1 MDRMKKN
8 NLCYFCFFIIFLVF
22 LITIQCSM
30 FHGRKPLQKNQ
41 IVIDYSMPLEVY
53 EWLRLLKLDNDYLDV
68 KDYFLNKVV
77 NTPGCKAALRYL
89 DNFTE
94 IDGKEFYKLIIEAL
108 YASSEK
114 KIYKFDG
121 YFTSYGRM
129 KNMWLSK
136 LAEPQSILETI
147 NTLNEVN
154 LSEKSEKLLKK
165 YLPDDAL
172 INTTFYF
179 YVYGDIESPLM
190 GMKNG
195 ADLFNLPVNDN
206 ENIEFEKII
215 KKIAQGAFY
224 DSFEMYADNVDK
236 NILMKDKI
244 CLVRMLAKSGFASY
258 FFKDINESFLN
269 NSNYYMY
276 DYPEVWETQYNRL
289 PELYILADRDLQ
301 NSLKGEISKEEIVDY
316 WLQGKVTPA
325 SVLGYDMVA
334 KIDKYLGLEKAVEAV
349 KDYRKLMFYYD
360 RAAKAAYLQRK
371 EVHRFDKQLA
381 YDLAFYTGK

>member
-1 MDRMKKN
+1 MKRLNKKF
-8 NLCYFCFFIIFLVF
+8 LCCFCLVIIY
-22 LITIQCSM
+22 LIITQCSI
-30 FHGRKPLQKNQ
+30 FHGRQSPQTNQ
-41 IVIDYSMPLEVY
+41 IEIDYSMPLEVY

-68 KDYFLNKVV
+68 KDYFLTKVV

-89 DNFTE
+89 NNFID

-129 KNMWLSK
+129 KNIWLSK
-136 LAEPQSILETI
+136 LAEPQSILEII
-147 NTLNEVN
+147 NTLNEFD
-154 LSEKSEKLLKK
+154 LAEKSEKLLKK
-165 YLPDDAL
+165 YLPEDAL

-190 GMKNG
+190 GMKHG
-195 ADLFNLPVNDN
+195 IDLFNLPVNDN

-215 KKIAQGAFY
+215 NKIAHGAFY

-236 NILMKDKI
+236 NILTKDKI
-244 CLVRMLAKSGFASY
+244 YLVRMLAKSGLASY
-258 FFKDINESFLN
+258 FFKDNNESFLH

-276 DYPEVWETQYNRL
+276 DYPEVWENQYKRL

-301 NSLKGEISKEEIVDY
+301 NCLKGKISRKEIVDY
-316 WLQGKVTPA
+316 WLKGKVTPA
-325 SVLGYDMVA
+325 SILGFDMVS
-334 KIDKYLGLEKAVEAV
+334 KIDKYLGLDKAVEAV

-360 RAAKAAYLQRK
+360 RASKAAYLQRK
-371 EVHRFDKQLA
+371 DVHQFDKQLA

>member
-1 MDRMKKN
+1 MKRLNKKF
-8 NLCYFCFFIIFLVF
+8 LCCFCLLIIL
-22 LITIQCSM
+22 LIIAQCSI
-30 FHGRKPLQKNQ
+30 FHGRHSQQKNQ

-89 DNFTE
+89 NNFQE
-94 IDGKEFYKLIIEAL
+94 IDGKKFYKLIIEAL
-108 YASSEK
+108 YASSDK

-129 KNMWLSK
+129 KNIWLNK
-136 LAEPQSILETI
+136 LAEPQSIIETI
-147 NTLNEVN
+147 NTLNEVD
-154 LSEKSEKLLKK
+154 LAEKSKKMLKK
-165 YLPDDAL
+165 YIPEDAL

-195 ADLFNLPVNDN
+195 IDLLNLPVNGN
-206 ENIEFEKII
+206 ENIEFDKII
-215 KKIAQGAFY
+215 NKIAQAAFY
-224 DSFEMYADNVDK
+224 DSFEMYADKIDK
-236 NILMKDKI
+236 NIIMKDKI
-244 CLVRMLAKSGFASY
+244 CLVRMLAKSGLASY
-258 FFKDINESFLN
+258 FFKNNNDSFLN

-276 DYPEVWETQYNRL
+276 DYPEVWETQNKRL

-301 NSLKGEISKEEIVDY
+301 NCLTGKISKKEIEDY
-316 WLQGKVTPA
+316 WLQGKVSPA
-325 SVLGYDMVA
+325 SVLGYDMMA

-349 KDYRKLMFYYD
+349 KDYRKLMLYYD
-360 RAAKAAYLQRK
+360 RAAKVAYLQRK
-371 EVHRFDKQLA
+371 DVHRFDKQLA